1 MTKPT
6 TPNGPVSRIDDFIG
20 GLRDLPKAIV
30 KGARRAAQQR
40 GDDDAVKI
48 VDVYGPVLIDSMA
61 RTADLLAEGKRR
73 ADKVMIEDA
82 ERMFS
87 TMASDTLM
95 RQAGEMAASQG
106 SFPRA
111 LGMAQIVQLV
121 KKLIDWL
128 IQTFDFGFDWIKKL
142 IDFIDEV
149 LNAMLGGGNSRATH
163 ELSLREQDYL
173 KELTALATLEAASVQ
188 RVEFSEVTE
197 EF

>member
-1 MTKPT
+1 MSKTP
-6 TPNGPVSRIDDFIG
+6 TPNAPTSRIDDFID

-30 KGARRAAQQR
+30 KGAHKAAQQR
-40 GDDDAVKI
+40 GDDDAVKM
-48 VDVYGPVLIDSMA
+48 VEVYGPLLIDTMA

-82 ERMFS
+82 ERMFT

-106 SFPRA
+106 SFGRA
-111 LGMAQIVQLV
+111 LGTAQIVQLV
-121 KKLIDWL
+121 KKLINWL
-128 IQTFDFGFDWIKKL
+128 IQTFDFGFGWIMKL

-173 KELTALATLEAASVQ
+173 NELTALANLEAATFQ
-188 RVEFSEVTE
+188 RNSFDDGDE